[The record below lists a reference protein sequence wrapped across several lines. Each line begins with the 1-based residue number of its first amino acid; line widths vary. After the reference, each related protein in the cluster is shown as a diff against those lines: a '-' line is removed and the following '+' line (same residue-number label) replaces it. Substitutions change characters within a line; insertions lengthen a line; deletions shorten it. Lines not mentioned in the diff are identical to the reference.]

1 MMLQP
6 KKDSLPTVTIEHPQ
20 TGDSVTWRRTQP
32 VKVWS
37 QSVHKWCPGEI
48 ADITLDSDGYCLDV
62 RYWAQPQA
70 PKAKY
75 LDALSDCLRPIS
87 SDFVCRSDWAKE
99 SKVEIFS
106 NSQKQWFKATVVDD
120 NVDKTVNWIKV
131 QWRLDKGKS
140 SPSSSIPNAP
150 EVFSKEVARDSIWI
164 RHRYPSMK
172 HDAPPNVSS
181 SKHTQNKAQ
190 LSNIQSII
198 ESASNEHK
206 EPPND
211 ASVQSSS
218 QSNKVSAFFSDLGL
232 EEYSVVFTENG
243 FETIKELQ
251 ELTKDDLKELGVVKM
266 AHRMKIQRGIIT
278 YLTTKSVQMFNDKD
292 DGNKQAPYNK
302 TQRVVQN
309 LLIICIAIGE
319 YLNIDNLYDVCRD
332 VASYRDVLS
341 KKYQYK
347 IMSSIC
353 MKGNPGYTMT
363 KQDVERFVTDEC
375 LPELL
380 GVKKGGS
387 VLNPKIEYDG
397 LLVAFSGHGT
407 LYSVVCSDSKMIEL
421 SVIREW
427 FSKIRELR
435 QIPQLFCI
443 DACRV
448 GVAKKVKEVKPPANN
463 AHCLAARGDING
475 VEAPTATIMG
485 QTEGLIVRGGKVS
498 KYLCKQWDEEFNANM
513 FNQKPIYKQFGV
525 LYEAA
530 FDQVMND
537 TKDETTPQRLIAA
550 EYDRRIDK
558 LVFMPK
564 ERDRGTMDGAQM
576 DGTVPVT
583 DDDLRNI
590 LVPQSDSKLD
600 LLKHFFILFNA
611 N

>member
-232 EEYSVVFTENG
+232 EEYIVVFTENG

-332 VASYRDVLS
+332 VANYRDVLS
-341 KKYQYK
+341 NKYKYK
-347 IMSSIC
+347 FMSSVD
-353 MKGNPGYTMT
+353 MKGNQGYTMT
-363 KQDVERFVTDEC
+363 KQDVEDYINNEC
-375 LPELL
+375 LQELL
-380 GVKKGGS
+380 GGSLINPEVK
-387 VLNPKIEYDG
+387 YDG

-407 LYSVVCSDSKMIEL
+407 LHSIVCSDSKMIEY
-421 SVIREW
+421 STIREW
-427 FSKIRELR
+427 FSKVRELK
-435 QIPQLFCI
+435 QIPRFYCV

-448 GVAKKVKEVKPPANN
+448 KASKKAKKEMSEMK
-463 AHCLAARGDING
+463 CLDDDEEGGLVPRGG
-475 VEAPTATIMG
+475 KGEAPTATIMG
-485 QTEGLIVRGGKVS
+485 QSEGHIVRGGKVS
-498 KYLCKQWDEEFNANM
+498 KYLCKQWEAEFNANKS
-513 FNQKPIYKQFGV
+513 NPRAIYKPFGALYDAASEQV
-525 LYEAA
+525 LNE
-530 FDQVMND
+530 
-537 TKDETTPQRLIAA
+537 TPQQLTAT

-558 LVFMPK
+558 V
-564 ERDRGTMDGAQM
+564 
-576 DGTVPVT
+576 
-583 DDDLRNI
+583 
-590 LVPQSDSKLD
+590 
-600 LLKHFFILFNA
+600 
-611 N
+611 